1 MAVSGLGTT
10 WNLPNY
16 AGELFTADTSK
27 TPFLT
32 MAGGLTGGMMTTDVE
47 FPTGV
52 LYDLPEAS
60 QPNISEEASA
70 TAPAASHVER
80 KQEINV
86 VQIFHES
93 IDLTYAKMS
102 NSGKM
107 SGLNTAGQQPNP
119 PSEEDF
125 QLQQKLR
132 KIARDVEFSFLQGTY
147 HKASSASEAYKTRGM
162 IELAKTVSHVEGG
175 SKLLTIDILKAL
187 YLEMAENGATFDNM
201 VLFCAPFQKQVITSL
216 YEKQLG
222 YNVGAP
228 RNVGG
233 MNITQIETDFFEMG
247 IVTDFFM
254 PKDTILIADMAHV
267 APVFQEVPGKGVLF
281 VEDLAKTGASNKKQ
295 IYGQIGLDHGP
306 AFLHG
311 VITGLATEAGAAAAL
326 LVRMGRQRQ
335 LRHAVYCR

>member
-1 MAVSGLGTT
+1 
-10 WNLPNY
+10 
-16 AGELFTADTSK
+16 
-27 TPFLT
+27 
-32 MAGGLTGGMMTTDVE
+32 
-47 FPTGV
+47 
-52 LYDLPEAS
+52 
-60 QPNISEEASA
+60 
-70 TAPAASHVER
+70 
-80 KQEINV
+80 
-86 VQIFHES
+86 
-93 IDLTYAKMS
+93 
-102 NSGKM
+102 
-107 SGLNTAGQQPNP
+107 
-119 PSEEDF
+119 
-125 QLQQKLR
+125 
-132 KIARDVEFSFLQGTY
+132 
-147 HKASSASEAYKTRGM
+147 M

-281 VEDLAKTGASNKKQ
+281 MEELAKTGASNKKQ

-311 VITGLATEAGAAAAL
+311 VITGLATTAAGEMSAASMAMAEAAAAKPTS
-326 LVRMGRQRQ
+326 GK
-335 LRHAVYCR
+335 